1 MDKIKEIMLDINIQ
15 KYEHDYNFKKKTL
28 WDITKEQTY
37 EFVEYKR
44 ELRLKKKTQCNYS
57 RKSKRK
63 KCTAKHK
70 TFKLPTERAKDLSM
84 THYSQDAKTMKLRK
98 KNIRS

>member
-15 KYEHDYNFKKKTL
+15 KYEHDYNFKKKIL

-44 ELRLKKKTQCNYS
+44 ELK
-57 RKSKRK
+57 
-63 KCTAKHK
+63 
-70 TFKLPTERAKDLSM
+70 
-84 THYSQDAKTMKLRK
+84 
-98 KNIRS
+98 